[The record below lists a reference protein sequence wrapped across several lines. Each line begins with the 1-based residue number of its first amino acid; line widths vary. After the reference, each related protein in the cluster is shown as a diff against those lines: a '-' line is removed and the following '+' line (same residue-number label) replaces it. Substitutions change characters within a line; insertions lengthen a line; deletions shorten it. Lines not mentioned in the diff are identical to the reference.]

1 MLWLSQLTS
10 SPYLCVAIMSVAYT
24 CNGAHYSGDS
34 VNLLGIAP
42 NRYTRV
48 TIATR
53 VHRCVIRRYSF
64 KPKVKDYH
72 TSLI

>member
-1 MLWLSQLTS
+1 MILKDLLTWYCLPGMLWLSQLTS

-42 NRYTRV
+42 NRYTGS
-48 TIATR
+48 
-53 VHRCVIRRYSF
+53 H
-64 KPKVKDYH
+64 KPQGSIDA
-72 TSLI
+72 LIDV